1 MNTRRYTH
9 RYLAAFAFMFVAD
22 FVALVLSDNLVN
34 SIVFLILLTINIWL
48 LIRYTS

>member
-1 MNTRRYTH
+1 
-9 RYLAAFAFMFVAD
+9 MFVAD